1 MLETAANLCDE
12 EEYLLYGRR
21 HFLRMA
27 LGATLSSVGGCA
39 AQGRSL
45 LRCPTTLA
53 DFEPVNDLGPLR
65 VYRCKNGSG
74 PAIVLLHELPG
85 MSPSNL
91 ALARCLSGEGFAV
104 YLPLLFG
111 EPEQERFLVGYFQSC
126 AQSEFQCSALSTSS
140 PIIGKLRE
148 VCGRIVDRTRRPVA
162 VIGMCLT
169 GAFPLALL
177 GDGVEA
183 AVLCQPTL
191 PLNVLLMRPIGKQK
205 EALGLSEDDINRA
218 KKVKTPLLALRY
230 QTDHLCPKERMK
242 TLREIFQLR
251 VAMIEIDGESQG
263 HSTLADHFDDRA
275 FMDSVNFLKVRLGL
289 ERSAKRMNLAKLGDR
304 ACEITVD
311 GHWRAL

>member
-1 MLETAANLCDE
+1 M
-12 EEYLLYGRR
+12 LYGRR

-53 DFEPVNDLGPLR
+53 DFEPVNDLGPLP

-91 ALARCLSGEGFAV
+91 ALARCLSGEGFA
-104 YLPLLFG
+104 
-111 EPEQERFLVGYFQSC
+111 
-126 AQSEFQCSALSTSS
+126 
-140 PIIGKLRE
+140 